1 MRFHLENNK
10 LRGKTPQ
17 VPTLGAHFSG
27 WNKRK
32 QRAAHLK
39 LRDVCIC
46 GLIFLSLSLWLQLK
60 YS

>member
-1 MRFHLENNK
+1 MRFHLGNNK
-10 LRGKTPQ
+10 PGAKTPQ

-39 LRDVCIC
+39 LRDVRMRTH
-46 GLIFLSLSLWLQLK
+46 LSLSGF
-60 YS
+60 S

>member
-10 LRGKTPQ
+10 LRGKMPQ

-39 LRDVCIC
+39 LRDVCMR
-46 GLIFLSLSLWLQLK
+46 GLIFLSLWLQLK